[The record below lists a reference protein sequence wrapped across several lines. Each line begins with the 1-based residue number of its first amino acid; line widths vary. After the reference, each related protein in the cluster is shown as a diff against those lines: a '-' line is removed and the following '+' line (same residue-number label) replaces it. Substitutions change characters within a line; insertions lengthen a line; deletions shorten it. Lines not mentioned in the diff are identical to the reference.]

1 MNTNRLS
8 DSLCKAL
15 NAQITQE
22 AHSAQIYLAFASW
35 AQNLGYAG
43 IANFLFR
50 HANEERNHMM
60 KFLEYVLERGAKVS
74 IQPIPGPGP
83 NPSGIYDCFEKAF
96 AQEVD
101 NTSQIYKIV
110 KMSLEEEDWI
120 TWNFLQWFVKEQ
132 NEEETLIM
140 GMLDKLKISGEPK
153 ASDEM
158 LYVIDKD
165 LKTAPDEAELA
176 RTKTSTNP

>member
-8 DSLCKAL
+8 DTLCKVL

-22 AHSAQIYLAFASW
+22 AHSAQIYLSYASW
-35 AQNLGYAG
+35 AKAKGYDG
-43 IANFLFR
+43 ISNFLFR

-60 KFLEYVLERGAKVS
+60 KFLEYVLERGAKVT
-74 IQPIPGPGP
+74 IQPIPEPGP
-83 NPSGIYDCFEKAF
+83 NPTSIYNAFEKAF

-101 NTSQIYKIV
+101 NTTQIYKIV
-110 KMSLEEEDWI
+110 KMSLQEEDWI

-158 LYVIDKD
+158 LYVIDRD
-165 LKTAPDEAELA
+165 LKGAPDEAELA
-176 RTKTSTNP
+176 RDKTTQNP